1 MEGERFAEIK
11 LYANDI
17 KSVVFTVPEDLDS
30 IYMYSLTY
38 EAKGMAET
46 IRVVH

>member
-1 MEGERFAEIK
+1 MQGERFAEMK
-11 LYANDI
+11 LYANDV
-17 KSVVFTVPEDLDS
+17 KSVVFTIPAELDS

-38 EAKGMAET
+38 EAKGMAAT